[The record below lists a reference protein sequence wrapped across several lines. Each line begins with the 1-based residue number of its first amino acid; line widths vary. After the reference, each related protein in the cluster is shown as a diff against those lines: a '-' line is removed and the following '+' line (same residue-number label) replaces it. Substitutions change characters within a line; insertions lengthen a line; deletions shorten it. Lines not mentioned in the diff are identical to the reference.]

1 MDAPHMNYEERFTDA
16 ELDKVVEQGMIYM
29 CACPAQV
36 ADGLRKLRELLRY
49 QNRCLENPNN
59 DSLVHTTIARSVI
72 HAHETLQQC
81 LDEVIVLEKWDRAT
95 LEMPAD
101 LRKRQMREIL
111 SDD

>member
-1 MDAPHMNYEERFTDA
+1 MIYEERFTDA
-16 ELDKVVEQGMIYM
+16 ELDTVLEQGMIYM

-49 QNRCLENPNN
+49 QNRCLENPSN
-59 DSLVHTTIARSVI
+59 DSQVHTTIARSVI
-72 HAHETLQQC
+72 EAHETLQRC

>member
-1 MDAPHMNYEERFTDA
+1 MKYEERFTDA
-16 ELDKVVEQGMIYM
+16 ELDTVIEQGMIYM

-49 QNRCLENPNN
+49 QNRCLKNPSN
-59 DSLVHTTIARSVI
+59 DSRVHTTIASSVI
-72 HAHETLQQC
+72 EAHEVLQRC
-81 LDEVIVLEKWDRAT
+81 LDDVIVLEKWDRAT